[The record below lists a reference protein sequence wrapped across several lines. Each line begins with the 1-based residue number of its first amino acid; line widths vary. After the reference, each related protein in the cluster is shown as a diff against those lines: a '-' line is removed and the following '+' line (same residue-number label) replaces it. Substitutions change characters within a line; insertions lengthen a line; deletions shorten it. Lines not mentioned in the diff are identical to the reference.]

1 MRVRHTAEVLGTFF
15 GIVFFVLAGL
25 ITGTG
30 ILAVTV
36 NLLSLSLQVVL
47 SNSVATVLGFSFF
60 VLVGGAVHATRVWDF
75 EEPDRHVSAGPTV
88 HAIVPAYK
96 DAEVLDIS
104 VESIAESEYEPIRV
118 SVVVED
124 DDPETRERADE
135 LAEKHDE
142 VDCLVNGNSGSKA
155 GAINYVVEESDAD
168 FFAVFDADESVSP
181 KFIPVAVGEL
191 LGGKDV
197 FQGRRVPRP
206 TGAVE
211 TLAYCERVVVEA
223 GYAFSELF
231 GFTNCQSASTVFTR
245 EAFEAAGGY
254 EDRLT
259 EDIEF
264 AHSCHRADLS
274 VRHDRSYTNT
284 MEAPH
289 TLRDLWGQRKRWR
302 IGQTQVFRARL
313 SEAAKGD
320 VGIGSIASVGRASGA
335 VAVGLFLL
343 VLSAHAFLLAL
354 GGFGSLLLI
363 PAACAVLT
371 VVGVW
376 GKDFTKS
383 RVGSLHP
390 VFVFAPLAYLGHG
403 VLTMKA
409 VLEYHLTWEGEWY
422 EVEKKGA

>member
-1 MRVRHTAEVLGTFF
+1 MLV
-15 GIVFFVLAGL
+15 GL
-25 ITGTG
+25 LTGAS

-36 NLLSLSLQVVL
+36 NLFSLSLQVVL
-47 SNSVATVLGFSFF
+47 PNSVASVLGFSFF
-60 VLVGGAVHATRVWDF
+60 ILVGGAVHASRVWDF
-75 EEPDRHVSAGPTV
+75 EEPDKHVSAGPTV
-88 HAIVPAYK
+88 HAIVPAYG
-96 DAEVLDIS
+96 DADVLNAS
-104 VESIAESEYEPIRV
+104 VESVVESEYEPVRV
-118 SVVVED
+118 SVVVEE
-124 DDPETRERADE
+124 DDPETRERAEE
-135 LAEKHDE
+135 LAEEHSPVE
-142 VDCLVNGNSGSKA
+142 CLLNGNPGSKA
-155 GAINYVVEESDAD
+155 GGINFVVEESDAEY
-168 FFAVFDADESVSP
+168 FAVFDADEDVSP
-181 KFIPVAVGEL
+181 VFLPAAMGEL
-191 LGGKDV
+191 LDGKDV

-264 AHSCHRADLS
+264 AHSCHQAGLS

-289 TLRDLWGQRKRWR
+289 TARDLWGQRKRWR

-313 SEAAKGD
+313 SEAANGD
-320 VGIGSIASVGRASGA
+320 VGIGSVASVGRASGA

-343 VLSAHAFLLAL
+343 VLSAHAFVLAL
-354 GGFGSLLLI
+354 GGFASLLLI

-376 GKDFTKS
+376 GKDFRKS
-383 RVGSLHP
+383 RVGFLHP
-390 VFVFAPLAYLGHG
+390 AVVLAPLAYLGHG
-403 VLTMKA
+403 VLTVKA